1 MTTRAKMHVT
11 FMKHTI
17 GKVSERKSDH
27 YGTTSRHDKKD
38 RQKETETSKE
48 EETEKTEEIRLLPIA
63 QISYFS
69 FLVYISEFY
78 NNKIRLLLKNCLF
91 FSCRQRETSLRQY
104 TRGCDRLLDQEDS
117 VRSVVFQVGFL

>member
-1 MTTRAKMHVT
+1 MHVT

-63 QISYFS
+63 
-69 FLVYISEFY
+69 
-78 NNKIRLLLKNCLF
+78 LF
-91 FSCRQRETSLRQY
+91 F
-104 TRGCDRLLDQEDS
+104 
-117 VRSVVFQVGFL
+117 

>member
-1 MTTRAKMHVT
+1 MEGTNVDAKAAVKFETADKRMTTRAKMHVT

-38 RQKETETSKE
+38 RQKETKTSKE

-63 QISYFS
+63 KISYFS
-69 FLVYISEFY
+69 FFDVHF
-78 NNKIRLLLKNCLF
+78 R
-91 FSCRQRETSLRQY
+91 
-104 TRGCDRLLDQEDS
+104 
-117 VRSVVFQVGFL
+117 FLQ